1 MLYRVTYQDAA
12 SNVGATRQIR
22 HIPDFLRHFVYIV
35 VLLQV
40 KVGYSRRG
48 EADNSDACL
57 AVADLESADDVYHE
71 LLNDV
76 PVKILNAAGGVKYED
91 DVTATAADNCG

>member
-1 MLYRVTYQDAA
+1 MSYNVTYPDAI

-22 HIPDFLRHFVYIV
+22 HIPDFLRHFVYVV

-40 KVGYSRRG
+40 KVGHSRRG

-57 AVADLESADDVYHE
+57 VEADLESTDDVCHE
-71 LLNDV
+71 LLHDE
-76 PVKILNAAGGVKYED
+76 PVQFLNAARRVKYED
-91 DVTATAADNCG
+91 DVTATVADNCG